1 MASCLSKV
9 SFAICAKGRSAT
21 CVFDTNYIISLRDL
35 LVKDKCQKEFF
46 NITRDKKGKEA
57 VSNAKFETASSV

>member
-1 MASCLSKV
+1 MASCLSQV

-21 CVFDTNYIISLRDL
+21 CLFDTNYIISLRDL

-46 NITRDKKGKEA
+46 NITRDKKEKQTVG
-57 VSNAKFETASSV
+57 